1 MEFTTFD
8 SIKIGLASPE
18 QIQKWSYG
26 KVERPETINY
36 RTQKPEKGGLFSFF
50 KKPEK
55 KPEEKKPRS
64 KNFYD
69 PTALDFGGDHRK
81 DKKDK

>member
-1 MEFTTFD
+1 M
-8 SIKIGLASPE
+8 SIQAEVFQVLLE
-18 QIQKWSYG
+18 QI
-26 KVERPETINY
+26 
-36 RTQKPEKGGLFSFF
+36 KPEKGGLFSFF

-55 KPEEKKPRS
+55 KPEEKKPRG

-69 PTALDFGGDHRK
+69 PTALDFSGDHRK